1 MVNAS
6 KEGIDA
12 RTKDIHKNRALVSI
26 HSFRKDVEETVEGQE
41 TLQRLTGVFHYC
53 LQVPDACNGKLM
65 RVARLDVII
74 THLGGYPRCG
84 SKCLLTMRSEVTRQ
98 EIT

>member
-12 RTKDIHKNRALVSI
+12 RTKDIHKNRAFVSI
-26 HSFRKDVEETVEGQE
+26 HSFRKAVEEIVEGQE
-41 TLQRLTGVFHYC
+41 TLQRLTGVFRYC
-53 LQVPDACNGKLM
+53 LQVPDACNEKLM
-65 RVARLDVII
+65 RVARLDVI
-74 THLGGYPRCG
+74 THIGGYPRCG
-84 SKCLLTMRSEVTRQ
+84 SKCLLTTRSEVTRQ